1 MDHDQLSEGIDV
13 ISTAKMGDL
22 VDARWIAEHAG
33 DASVRVVEVDVSAAI
48 YNQGHIPGAVL
59 WNAYTDLRDGQY
71 RTVPPGVFEMV
82 LARSGISPDSTIV
95 FYGYGALLGF
105 WLMKAY
111 GHQDVRILNGNR
123 DEWGKHPGQWSEAV
137 PTPTPTVYPLPAEN
151 SGLLAARQ
159 DVEAAINDPNST
171 ILDVRAESE
180 YRGERFW
187 PSGATADT
195 GRAGRIPGAV
205 HAPIDRVRAESGDL
219 KGTDEL
225 RALYAQAG
233 ISPEQR
239 VIIYCTI
246 GNRASLA
253 WFILTYLLGYPHVSV
268 YQGSYVEWG
277 KLSDTAVETG

>member
-1 MDHDQLSEGIDV
+1 M
-13 ISTAKMGDL
+13 ISTANLDEL
-22 VDARWIAEHAG
+22 VDARWIAEHTG
-33 DASVRVVEVDVSAAI
+33 DAGVRVVEVDVSAAT

-59 WNAYTDLRDGQY
+59 WNAYTDLRDSQY
-71 RTVPPGVFEMV
+71 RAVPRAVFEKV
-82 LARSGISPDSTIV
+82 LARAGISPDSTIV

-111 GHQDVRILNGNR
+111 GHQDVRLLNGNR
-123 DEWGKHPGQWSEAV
+123 EDWEQQGGQWSDAV
-137 PTPTPTVYPLPAEN
+137 PTPTPTVYPLPAEDAKV
-151 SGLLAARQ
+151 LATRE
-159 DVEAAINDPNST
+159 DVEAAINDPAST

-180 YRGERFW
+180 YTGERFW

-195 GRAGRIPGAV
+195 GRAGRIAEAV
-205 HAPIDRVRAESGDL
+205 HAPIDRVRSESGEL
-219 KGTDEL
+219 KGADEL
-225 RALYAQAG
+225 RALYAEAG

-253 WFILTYLLGYPHVSV
+253 WFILTYLLGYPDVSV